1 MRFEQVGTIL
11 QKLAPDYHRQVS
23 RFYEGMAQGD
33 VSPRVRLMLDY
44 LIDHEQSRALALGEF
59 CQGAPQQLLDHWLK
73 GVENHFPQADSSVI
87 EVGAATDLDLVVKS
101 AALYK
106 KALIDYFI
114 HLVEQCHDRKIRN
127 LIQTLKDQE
136 EKAMKRMIRHAQGL
150 ADL

>member
-1 MRFEQVGTIL
+1 MRFEQVRTVL

-23 RFYEGMAQGD
+23 TFYQTMTEGE

-59 CQGAPQQLLDHWLK
+59 CQGAPQHLLDQWLK
-73 GVENHFPQADSSVI
+73 GVESHFPQADISVI
-87 EVGAATDLDLVVKS
+87 ETGAGTDLNLVVKS

-106 KALIDYFI
+106 QSLIDYFT
-114 HLVEQCHDRKIRN
+114 HLLEQCTDRKIRN
-127 LIQTLKDQE
+127 LFQALKDQE

>member
-1 MRFEQVGTIL
+1 MRFEQIRTVL
-11 QKLAPDYHRQVS
+11 QKLAPEYHRQVS
-23 RFYEGMAQGD
+23 SFYEDMAQGD

-73 GVENHFPQADSSVI
+73 GVENHFPQADISVI

-106 KALIDYFI
+106 KALIDYYI
-114 HLVEQCHDRKIRN
+114 HLLERCYDRKIQN
-127 LIQTLKDQE
+127 LMQTLKDQE
-136 EKAMKRMIRHAQGL
+136 EKAMKQMIRHAQGL
-150 ADL
+150 SDL